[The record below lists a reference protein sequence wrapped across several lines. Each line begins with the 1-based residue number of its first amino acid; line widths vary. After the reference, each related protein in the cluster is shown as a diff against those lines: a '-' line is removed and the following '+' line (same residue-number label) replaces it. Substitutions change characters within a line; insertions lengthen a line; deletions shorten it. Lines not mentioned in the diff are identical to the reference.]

1 MLEASEINNTS
12 TPLSILFQLING
24 IGSISSNM
32 SKNGPP
38 GGNFM
43 MEFLMSQLSPEQ
55 KSTVEQLQ
63 GIMGNS

>member
-1 MLEASEINNTS
+1 
-12 TPLSILFQLING
+12 
-24 IGSISSNM
+24 
-32 SKNGPP
+32 
-38 GGNFM
+38 M